1 MTSATISVRAYIV
14 VTVALLLLTG
24 VTIGVAFLPLGPW
37 HSPVALGI
45 AAIKAVLVALIF
57 MHLHSAPS
65 MIRLTAVAGLLWLSI
80 MLAGTL
86 DDVVTRGWLPVP
98 GK

>member
-1 MTSATISVRAYIV
+1 MTSATISVRAYAV

-65 MIRLTAVAGLLWLSI
+65 MIRLTAAAGLLWLAI

>member
-1 MTSATISVRAYIV
+1 MTSGMIGARTYVL
-14 VTVALLLLTG
+14 VAAVLLVLTG
-24 VTIGVAFLPLGPW
+24 VTIAVAFLPLGSW
-37 HSPVALGI
+37 HTPVALGI
-45 AAIKAVLVALIF
+45 AALKTVLIGWFF
-57 MHLHSAPS
+57 MHLRVSTATA
-65 MIRLTAVAGLLWLSI
+65 RLAALAGLFWLAI